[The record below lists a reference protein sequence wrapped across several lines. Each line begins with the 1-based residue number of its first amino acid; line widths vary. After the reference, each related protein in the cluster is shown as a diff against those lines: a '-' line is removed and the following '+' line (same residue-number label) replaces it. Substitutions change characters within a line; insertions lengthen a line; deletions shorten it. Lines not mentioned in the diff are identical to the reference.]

1 MTAGQDDRWSVR
13 GVALPVRRLA
23 VELARREG
31 VALGPWLTR
40 LIHRAGEDGAGAD
53 GASPGAVAQRLNM
66 VEVAVAILSQRV
78 TALEIEQ
85 ELGNGSYHDKDSD
98 GAAAGPFHNQ

>member
-13 GVALPVRRLA
+13 GVAQPVRRLA
-23 VELARREG
+23 AELARREG

-40 LIHRAGEDGAGAD
+40 LIHRAGEDGA
-53 GASPGAVAQRLNM
+53 SPGPVAQRLNM

-98 GAAAGPFHNQ
+98 AAAAGPFHNQ